1 MKAGDLV
8 QRIGTPEWK
17 AVVIKVIA
25 HDRVLGSRVEVF
37 WLDIRE
43 RNVCSLLALE
53 VINGSR

>member
-43 RNVCSLLALE
+43 RNTCSQLLLE
-53 VINGSR
+53 LISETR